1 MIAVLVVMSL
11 PVLAYL
17 TFRSNKVQLKV
28 VQWVTQQL
36 SATLNTQVSV
46 QGVDIALFHQIV
58 LEGVL
63 IKDQANDTLIY
74 AKNVKANI
82 DSVRL
87 SKRIIHFSNLY
98 LWDAQVNLR
107 KDASKLNFQFLI
119 DSLNSAPADTIHPW
133 KVTFDNIHLR
143 NSQFNFRQLS
153 GVNPHEHGV
162 NFHDV
167 EVRNLNLSLLD
178 YQDGD
183 SAMSFRVDHLS
194 FREKSG
200 FAVKNIAFNAR
211 IDSSR
216 ITATNFFLET
226 DSTRMDAAE
235 LQFSPRTLPVD
246 STELIQNEELYPLL
260 SKLNNFQINSQFND
274 SRVSLYD
281 LAYFVPSL
289 WGMDAPFH
297 FSGLVRGTVDNFK
310 IKDFKFRMGKYTRFQ
325 ADLDM
330 QGLPDW
336 QKTYIFFKFYD
347 NTFDFRDLAALK
359 LPDGMKPINIPQQL
373 LDNVQLTYRGN
384 FTGFPSD
391 FVAYGTLDGDLGQ
404 ISSDLAFKPAENGKV
419 DFEGRLITRSFDLG
433 KVLNNQSVGAISLRT
448 KLNGTR
454 YSNGRFNARI
464 QGMIDSL
471 YYNNYRIKS
480 IYLNGNARER
490 GFDGEI
496 YADDP
501 NLQFFFSGKAD
512 LEPKIPVFNFTTT
525 VDKANLYVLGLD
537 KKVKN
542 ASVSFGL
549 EANFK
554 GSNIDNMNGEINFD
568 QISYTRDIG
577 TLDLSGVNL
586 KTENSP
592 NHNSISLRSDF
603 VDLDVDGKYRFNDIL
618 LSFRDY
624 VQHYLPSAKLP
635 FAGQQA
641 VGENNFKFNLQLK
654 ESDQLSKFF
663 LPQLEAKPPVRIY
676 GRFDSNKHIF
686 NLDGFAPEIAYQDNN
701 VEGLTLRAR
710 SEDDKTSIRAG
721 INKVTLK
728 GKHEIY
734 NLTLNNTAFHDSLA
748 TWLTWNNTDTVT
760 YSGEINT
767 LTVFSRDSLTGRNHT
782 DVTIHPTKIWVAD
795 SLWQIEPSHL
805 TIDSTRWRVDDFHVH
820 HRKEEFKVDGI
831 VSRNPKDK
839 LNLSFG
845 NLKLDDL
852 SAFLDSDLELS
863 GTLDGKASFSDLYR
877 KLVVSGDVGI
887 MNLIFQQKLLGDVSL
902 KSNWDPVKQQVVSS
916 LNLKSEG
923 KDRLD
928 ISGTYTPDSNL
939 VDYSAKVKG
948 LPLETLYP
956 FMMSFSDH
964 FSGEGFGNLRMSGNL
979 DKPRF
984 DGDIFVQSGKIG
996 IDYTQT
1002 NYDYSDTVFFRNDS
1016 IIFNRILLRD
1026 EDNHIAR
1033 LDGTIRHNFFS
1044 DLRYNLS
1051 VTTANVEVLNT
1062 TARDNTL
1069 FYGKAHASGGI
1080 RITGERQHVRLDMS
1094 LRTEPG
1100 TQIFIPMERPE
1111 SASEYDF
1118 ITFVNSAKTDT
1129 TQHLTIKKPENGSDF
1144 EMYLDVEATPSAK
1157 VQIIFDSTIGDVI
1170 KGQGNGNLRLVY
1182 DREGNFR
1189 VYGDYVVEKGDYL
1202 FTLQNVINK
1211 KFRIEQGGTISWNGD
1226 PYDAVVNLDA
1236 VYKLRA
1242 SLYDLLLNTYNEGDY
1257 SRRIPVEVKINL
1269 SKKLFN
1275 PAVKFDIEF
1284 PTADKRTRD
1293 EVQQYISTQD
1303 EINRQI
1309 LSLLVMGQFYT
1320 PEYLR
1325 GNQNFESTGAS
1336 MVNATTSEVLSNQLS
1351 NWLSQISNDFD
1362 IGFNYRPGDQ
1372 VSNREVEVALSTQIL
1387 DDRVTINGNIGN
1399 NGSLQSSNTNQIVGE
1414 VEVYVNLDKSGKLQ
1428 LKAYNRSNDDLL
1440 YDTSPYTQGIGV
1452 SFREEFNSFDDLFQ
1466 RYFKKSQ
1473 EKKRERELKKKQQ
1486 KAAESTSGQ

>member
-1 MIAVLVVMSL
+1 MLVLVSL

-17 TFRSNKVQLKV
+17 TFRSNKVQLRV

-74 AKNVKANI
+74 AKNVKADI
-82 DSVRL
+82 DSIRL
-87 SKRIIHFSNLY
+87 QKRSVHFSNLY
-98 LWDAQVNLR
+98 LWDAEVNLR
-107 KDASKLNFQFLI
+107 KDSSKLNLQFLI
-119 DSLNSAPADTIHPW
+119 DSLNAMPADTVHPW
-133 KVTFDNIHLR
+133 KVTFDNVHLR
-143 NSQFNFRQLS
+143 NSEFKYRQLS
-153 GVNPHEHGV
+153 GTNPHKHGV

-167 EVRNLNLSLLD
+167 AVHNLNLSLLD
-178 YQDGD
+178 YQDAD
-183 SAMSFRVDHLS
+183 SAMSFRIDHLS
-194 FREKSG
+194 FKEKSG

-211 IDSSR
+211 IDSSTF
-216 ITATNFFLET
+216 TATNFFLET
-226 DSTRMDAAE
+226 DSTRLDAAE
-235 LQFSPRTLPVD
+235 LQFSPRTIPVD
-246 STELIQNEELYPLL
+246 STELTQNDELYPFL
-260 SKLNNFQINSQFND
+260 SKLNNYQVNSQFND
-274 SRVSLYD
+274 SRVSLHD

-297 FSGLVRGTVDNFK
+297 FSGVVRGTVDNFK
-310 IKDFKFRMGKYTRFQ
+310 IRDFKFRIGKYTRFQ

-359 LPDGMKPINIPQQL
+359 LPEGMKPIRIPKQL
-373 LDNVQLTYRGN
+373 LDSVQLTYRGN

-391 FVAYGTLDGDLGQ
+391 FVAYGTLNGDLGQ
-404 ISSDLAFKPAENGKV
+404 ISSDLAFKPTENGKV
-419 DFEGRLITRSFDLG
+419 DFEGRVITRSFDLG
-433 KVLNNQSVGAISLRT
+433 KVLNNQSLGAISMRT

-454 YSNGRFNARI
+454 LGNGKFSAKI

-549 EANFK
+549 EANFR
-554 GSNIDNMNGEINFD
+554 GSNFDNMNGEINFD

-592 NHNSISLRSDF
+592 EHNSISLRSDF
-603 VDLDVDGKYRFNDIL
+603 VDLDMDGKYRFNDIL

-635 FAGQQA
+635 FAGKQA
-641 VGENNFKFNLQLK
+641 VGENRFHFNLQLK

-663 LPQLEAKPPVRIY
+663 LPELEAKPPVRIS
-676 GRFDSNKHIF
+676 GNFDSNKHLF
-686 NLDGFAPEIAYQDNN
+686 NLDGFAPDITYQNNEI
-701 VEGLTLRAR
+701 EGFSLRAR
-710 SEDDKTSIRAG
+710 SDADRTSIRAG

-728 GKHEIY
+728 GKHDIY
-734 NLTLNNTAFHDSLA
+734 NLTLNNTAFNDSLA

-760 YSGEINT
+760 YSGEVNT
-767 LTVFSRDSLTGRNHT
+767 LTTFSRDSVTGRNHT
-782 DVTIHPTKIWVAD
+782 EVAIHPTKIWVAD

-805 TIDSTRWRVDDFHVH
+805 TIDSTRWTVADFHVH
-820 HRKEEFKVDGI
+820 HRKEEFKVDGV
-831 VSRNPKDK
+831 VSKNPDDK
-839 LNLSFG
+839 LDLSFG
-845 NLKLDDL
+845 NLKLGDFSDL
-852 SAFLDSDLELS
+852 LDSDLMMS
-863 GTLDGKASFSDLYR
+863 GTLDGKASFSNLYR
-877 KLVVSGDVGI
+877 KLVVSGDLGI
-887 MNLIFQQKLLGDVSL
+887 MDLIFQDTPLGDVSI
-902 KSNWDPVKQQVVSS
+902 KSNWDPVRQKVVSS
-916 LNLKSEG
+916 LNLTSDG

-928 ISGTYTPDSNL
+928 ISGAYTPDSNR
-939 VDYSAKVKG
+939 VDYLAKIKG
-948 LPLETLYP
+948 VPLQMLYP
-956 FMMSFSDH
+956 FMTSFADQ
-964 FSGEGFGNLRMSGNL
+964 FSGEGYGNLRMSGNL

-984 DGDIFVQSGKIG
+984 DGDVFVQSGKIG
-996 IDYTQT
+996 IDYLKT
-1002 NYDYSDTVFFRNDS
+1002 NYDYSDTVFFKNDS

-1026 EDNHIAR
+1026 ADNHIAR
-1033 LDGTIRHNFFS
+1033 LDGTIRHTLFS
-1044 DLRYNLS
+1044 DMKYDLS
-1051 VTTANVEVLNT
+1051 VTTADIEVLNT
-1062 TARDNTL
+1062 TARDNNL

-1080 RITGERQHVRLDMS
+1080 RITGERQHVRLDIS

-1100 TQIFIPMERPE
+1100 TQIFLPMERPE
-1111 SASEYDF
+1111 SASEYNF
-1118 ITFVNSAKTDT
+1118 ITFVNSTKTDS
-1129 TQHLTIKKPENGSDF
+1129 TQHLTVKKPENNSDF
-1144 EMYLDVEATPSAK
+1144 EMYMDVEATPSAK

-1242 SLYDLLLNTYNEGDY
+1242 SLYDLLLNTSNEGDY

-1325 GNQNFESTGAS
+1325 GNQNFETTGAS
-1336 MVNATTSEVLSNQLS
+1336 MVNATTSEMLSNQLS

-1372 VSNREVEVALSTQIL
+1372 VSNREIEVALSTQIL

-1428 LKAYNRSNDDLL
+1428 LKAYNRSNDDLI
-1440 YDTSPYTQGIGV
+1440 YDTSPYTQGIGI
-1452 SFREEFNSFDDLFQ
+1452 SFREEFDSFDDLFQ

-1473 EKKRERELKKKQQ
+1473 EKKREQALKKKRK
-1486 KAAESTSGQ
+1486 KAAESSSGQ